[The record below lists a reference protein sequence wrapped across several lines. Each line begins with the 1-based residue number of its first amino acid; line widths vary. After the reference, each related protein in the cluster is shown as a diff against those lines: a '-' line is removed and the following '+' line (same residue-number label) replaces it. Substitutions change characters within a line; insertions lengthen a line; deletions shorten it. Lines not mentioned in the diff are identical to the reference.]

1 MRTLHLYNPSHDEAL
16 AARSPYYY
24 PSEAARQTARTHCA
38 LPLRWARPGDV
49 LLVPDEG
56 CTRGAA
62 EAAAQRGVTL
72 VTERRGGTVRPL
84 SATLWKTIDRI
95 APWGWDLLV
104 RHSLHRLG
112 APERLL
118 PSDAALEALRRL
130 SARTTT
136 AELLPMIRQTLSE
149 RMDSPTVGHSVII
162 RSIEEAERL
171 TADWGGAVAKSLWSC
186 SGRGVFLVGATLT
199 GKERARLAR
208 LLRDHGAVELEPVYE
223 KLLDFA
229 LEFEGCKQPGNDLA
243 VPEADTTDATAGMTN
258 HSNGSAGPAFPFLGL
273 SVFTTHAFSG
283 YVANRPCS
291 QAEAAAAV
299 RQVLPALPPPEVLAD
314 AVSAVV
320 FPFISPAYHG
330 PWGIDMMVVRT
341 PEGPRLHPCVE
352 INLRRT
358 MGHAAV
364 WEGKKLRGEGMKELR
379 S

>member
-56 CTRGAA
+56 CAQGAA
-62 EAAAQRGVTL
+62 EAAARRGVTL
-72 VTERRGGTVRPL
+72 VTERRSGTVRPL
-84 SATLWKTIDRI
+84 PAAQWEAIDRI

-104 RHSLHRLG
+104 RHGLHRLG

-118 PSDAALEALRRL
+118 PSDPALEALRRL

-136 AELLPMIRQTLSE
+136 AELIPKIRQALCG
-149 RMDSPTVGHSVII
+149 RLDLPTVGHSVIA
-162 RSIEEAERL
+162 RSIVEAERL

-186 SGRGVFLVGATLT
+186 SGRGVFLLSATPT
-199 GKERARLAR
+199 DKERARLTR
-208 LLRDHGAVELEPVYE
+208 LLRDHGAVELEPVYD

-229 LEFEGCKQPGNDLA
+229 LEFEGCEQSGNDLA
-243 VPEADTTDATAGMTN
+243 APAAPSLSTAGSPLPSGTA
-258 HSNGSAGPAFPFLGL
+258 GSAGPAFPFLGL

-283 YVANRPCS
+283 YVANHPCP

-299 RQVLPALPPPEVLAD
+299 RRVLPALPSPEALAV

-320 FPFISPAYHG
+320 SPFISPAYRG

-341 PEGPRLHPCVE
+341 PEGPRLHPCIEV
-352 INLRRT
+352 NLRRT

-364 WEGKKLRGEGMKELR
+364 WGEEKLR

>member
-1 MRTLHLYNPSHDEAL
+1 MAQSMRTLHLYNPSHDEAL

-38 LPLRWARPGDV
+38 LPLRWTRPGDV

-56 CTRGAA
+56 CAQGAA
-62 EAAAQRGVTL
+62 AAAARQGVTL
-72 VTERRGGTVRPL
+72 VTERRSGTVRPL
-84 SATLWKTIDRI
+84 PAAQWEAIDRI

-104 RHSLHRLG
+104 RHGLRRLG

-136 AELLPMIRQTLSE
+136 AELIPPIRQALCE
-149 RMDSPTVGHSVII
+149 RLDLPTVGHSVIA

-186 SGRGVFLVGATLT
+186 SGRGVFLLSATPT
-199 GKERARLAR
+199 DKERARLTR
-208 LLRDHGAVELEPVYE
+208 LLRDHGAVELEPVYN

-229 LEFEGCKQPGNDLA
+229 LEFEGCELPGNDLA
-243 VPEADTTDATAGMTN
+243 ALEADAAARTPKL
-258 HSNGSAGPAFPFLGL
+258 SNGSAGPAFPFLGL

-283 YVANRPCS
+283 YVANHPYP

-299 RQVLPALPPPEVLAD
+299 RRVLPALPSPEALAD

-320 FPFISPAYHG
+320 SPFISPAYRG

-352 INLRRT
+352 VNLRRT

-364 WEGKKLRGEGMKELR
+364 WEGEKLR